1 MDDEKDFEELELTL
15 GEMARARLERELMED
30 EIEALKMEGARAVME
45 MVREMERE
53 GKIKYVE
60 DGEEGEEEEKDD
72 DDAQEEGWK
81 RWFWRR

>member
-1 MDDEKDFEELELTL
+1 MDDEKDFKELELTL
-15 GEMARARLERELMED
+15 GEIARPRLEREVMED